1 MTRGSTQR
9 AATVSP
15 RLRGLID
22 RAATKG
28 DAPQEQGDE
37 RCDLCGEPIAPEHRH
52 LLDLERRQILCACQA
67 CKILFD
73 WKEAGGEHYRLIPE
87 RCREIADFDLDDA
100 RWQSLRIPVDMAFF
114 FASTAVGRVVAFY
127 PSPMGATESLLEL
140 EAWDDLQ
147 ARNPVLA
154 ELEPDVEALL
164 VNRARGA
171 REHWLVPVDR
181 CYGLVGLIR
190 MRWKGLAGGEEVWAE
205 IDRFF
210 DGLRGR
216 ATVVTR
222 DGKEAAWQGSRSENR
237 T

>member
-1 MTRGSTQR
+1 MSR
-9 AATVSP
+9 ASAQSPATVSP

-22 RAATKG
+22 RSAARSEGTEG
-28 DAPQEQGDE
+28 HEEE
-37 RCDLCGEPIAPEHRH
+37 RCDLCSEPIAAEHRH
-52 LLDLERRQILCACQA
+52 LLDLERRQILCACGA

-73 WKEAGGEHYRLIPE
+73 WKEAGGERYRLIPE
-87 RCREIADFDLDDA
+87 RCLEIADFDLDDA

-140 EAWDDLQ
+140 EAWEDLQ
-147 ARNPVLA
+147 ARNPLLA

-190 MRWKGLAGGEEVWAE
+190 MRWKGLAGGEEVWEE
-205 IDRFF
+205 IGRFF
-210 DGLRGR
+210 DGLRER
-216 ATVVTR
+216 ATVATK
-222 DGKEAAWQGSRSENR
+222 DGKEAAWGSRSESR

>member
-1 MTRGSTQR
+1 MSR
-9 AATVSP
+9 ASAQPPVTTSP

-22 RAATKG
+22 RSAKAA
-28 DAPQEQGDE
+28 APEQPGEE
-37 RCDLCGEPIAPEHRH
+37 RCDLCSEPIAADHRH
-52 LLDLERRQILCACQA
+52 LLDLDRRQILCACQA

-73 WKEAGGEHYRLIPE
+73 RKEAGGEHYRLIPE
-87 RCREIADFDLDDA
+87 RCRAIADFELDDA
-100 RWQSLRIPVDMAFF
+100 DWQNLRIPVDMAFF

-140 EAWDDLQ
+140 EAWENLE
-147 ARNPVLA
+147 ARNPVLG

-181 CYGLVGLIR
+181 CYALVGLIR
-190 MRWKGLAGGEEVWAE
+190 MRWKGLGGGEEVWGE

-210 DGLRGR
+210 DGLRRG
-216 ATVVTR
+216 ATVVTK
-222 DGKEAAWQGSRSENR
+222 DGKEATWHGSRSGSP